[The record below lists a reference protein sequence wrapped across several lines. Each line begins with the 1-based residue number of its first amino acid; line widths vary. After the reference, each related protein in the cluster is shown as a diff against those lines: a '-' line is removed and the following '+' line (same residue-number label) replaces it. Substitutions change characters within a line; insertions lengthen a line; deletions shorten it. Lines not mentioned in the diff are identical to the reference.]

1 MRRRISRATL
11 FSLAATTLIAA
22 GPPSTQ
28 PALTALR
35 GLQQGEWELRPRAKG
50 DAPTRLCLGD
60 PRQLLQVGHPR
71 TTCRSF
77 VVSDSESGATVT
89 YDCAG
94 TGGGRTDIRVETP
107 RLIQLR
113 AQGVSAGAP
122 FVQEMEGRRIGA
134 CSGRRVAPSSK
145 AQ

>member
-1 MRRRISRATL
+1 M
-11 FSLAATTLIAA
+11 
-22 GPPSTQ
+22 
-28 PALTALR
+28 
-35 GLQQGEWELRPRAKG
+35 
-50 DAPTRLCLGD
+50 
-60 PRQLLQVGHPR
+60 
-71 TTCRSF
+71 CRSF
-77 VVSDSESGATVT
+77 VVSDSESAATVT

-122 FVQEMEGRRIGA
+122 FVHDMEGRRIGA
-134 CSGRRVAPSSK
+134 CSDRRLAPVRK